1 MIVDKV
7 TPLLLAVLLVSVV
20 RSNSDCKLNKKIEEI
35 KMKFLTCFILLF
47 VLSACAMTVRSG
59 GGEITTKQMMSLKPG
74 VTTLDDLKL
83 IWGDPMNEMT
93 RADGKT
99 NVMWMSST
107 TTVNKFGSGQSR
119 NTSKTVNLDFDENGK
134 LLESPY

>member
-1 MIVDKV
+1 
-7 TPLLLAVLLVSVV
+7 V